1 MGQISDSLLAS
12 LSHVLGLKKKKKKT
26 VLYYTEESMNLGS
39 WCSRSINHLDPIRSF
54 RKCHFPW
61 ATFFPSILVPC
72 LKQTQSSSFRGRQTL
87 ASHHNSSFLFEAC
100 SKAHSPRIKHAPTNR
115 EQLDPSGGQR
125 EEQGSQRI
133 SFPRSKFHSHQ
144 ASWIKMPEYF
154 HTCLILFVHFSNPFR
169 LGTN

>member
-1 MGQISDSLLAS
+1 MDITGQISDSLLAS
-12 LSHVLGLKKKKKKT
+12 LSHVLGLKKKKKT

-39 WCSRSINHLDPIRSF
+39 WCSRSINYLDPIRSF

-133 SFPRSKFHSHQ
+133 SFPR
-144 ASWIKMPEYF
+144 
-154 HTCLILFVHFSNPFR
+154 
-169 LGTN
+169 